1 MAITMKYVIGCIL
14 LCIVLMCIGTMI
26 PPRWVKPQ
34 LRKSIDNFSKQVSY
48 PNVIKE
54 YESSKLDDYTDAL
67 LLAMA
72 GYDGNESFLYK
83 AAANIFY
90 VPGIIGQRAGC
101 LCLDGRERQE
111 IFGGCFI

>member
-1 MAITMKYVIGCIL
+1 MAKTMKYVIGCIL

-54 YESSKLDDYTDAL
+54 YESSK
-67 LLAMA
+67 A

>member
-1 MAITMKYVIGCIL
+1 MVTGVAGKHTKIEKTTASRESGFQLSRYL
-14 LCIVLMCIGTMI
+14 LWNVYIGTMI

-34 LRKSIDNFSKQVSY
+34 LRKSIYNFSKQVSY

-83 AAANIFY
+83 AA
-90 VPGIIGQRAGC
+90 
-101 LCLDGRERQE
+101 D
-111 IFGGCFI
+111 